1 MEKHLL
7 LTISIGN
14 LRKQLTE
21 YTLFWMKNYCK
32 KYDIEFKLVDE
43 LPQDFP
49 SSLDIRFSKL
59 YIIYKLLDTYDRII
73 FLDDSC
79 IIHSKCPNLFEIVN
93 EKKLGAYIESNEF
106 DRKEDIKNITNH
118 MELKYNNNM
127 IMINTGVLVISKIHK
142 NMFDLSNINIMK
154 LRKMPTGFKDQSIIC
169 YFINKLNINI
179 QNLSLKYNLVGSIIK
194 DLKFNINDYFIF
206 HFTRGCGEKRIE
218 LIKKI
223 NNILLEYEK

>member
-154 LRKMPTGFKDQSIIC
+154 LRKMPTVFKDQSIVC
-169 YFINKLNINI
+169 Y
-179 QNLSLKYNLVGSIIK
+179 
-194 DLKFNINDYFIF
+194 
-206 HFTRGCGEKRIE
+206 
-218 LIKKI
+218 
-223 NNILLEYEK
+223 